1 MCSAGAWQSQTQCTR
16 LAERGIKRLNNN
28 VSVCVNH
35 IQSLSL
41 SLHNMFL
48 ISGSLQPQL
57 LAGGQSFTART
68 SSERLFRGDVCRLG
82 KCPDFRVSITTSN
95 DVDVEDEVIG
105 ALMALDRKC
114 RSWNSDE
121 LTRAIKS
128 TELPFGW
135 KVQACTCRDNAVWI
149 DPNEK
154 IEVNVSRIFEVTG
167 VSKPDE
173 QSEDQSFELR
183 LSSEELSE
191 AVQSKD
197 DGAWNHMEA
206 LLSTVQMLHDS
217 LRLEMGC

>member
-1 MCSAGAWQSQTQCTR
+1 
-16 LAERGIKRLNNN
+16 
-28 VSVCVNH
+28 
-35 IQSLSL
+35 
-41 SLHNMFL
+41 L

-57 LAGGQSFTART
+57 LATGGQSFTART

-191 AVQSKD
+191 AVQRKD